1 MRVDEKSSQLGT
13 PPTTSVVVT
22 TTPPTTSVVVTTT
35 PPTTV
40 VTSGAPTGA
49 TTTTTT
55 GQFQLITPAVTPWND
70 PTGLGTAQ
78 LIRDEVNRIIGP
90 LKNEIRSLKSKID
103 KLTKILKNKIYIDSK
118 LKRSVLTQKN

>member
-1 MRVDEKSSQLGT
+1 MGT

-22 TTPPTTSVVVTTT
+22 TTPPTTSVV
-35 PPTTV
+35 
-40 VTSGAPTGA
+40 TSGGPTGA

-103 KLTKILKNKIYIDSK
+103 KLTKILKNKKDIDSK